1 MGIEVTVHR
10 APTKSPVSSPPEDPT
25 RPNVFYKEPDR
36 RPQVFAEMSRKWFD
50 ETFKRHPVVGV
61 PLHALGVIDRPTAQT
76 NQITIVAF
84 NLRRGCV
91 VEDRVR

>member
-1 MGIEVTVHR
+1 
-10 APTKSPVSSPPEDPT
+10 
-25 RPNVFYKEPDR
+25 
-36 RPQVFAEMSRKWFD
+36 MSRKWFD